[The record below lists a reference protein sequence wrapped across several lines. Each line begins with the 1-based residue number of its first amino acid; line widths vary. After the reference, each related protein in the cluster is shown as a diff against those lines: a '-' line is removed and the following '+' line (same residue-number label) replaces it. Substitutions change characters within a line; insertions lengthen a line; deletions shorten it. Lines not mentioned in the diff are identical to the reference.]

1 MRTANYVNYVL
12 FLDLGDCYKDTLAYV
27 IIHGAI
33 HLGAFFC
40 LYVNVNIWLLQH
52 FHLMSKE

>member
-1 MRTANYVNYVL
+1 MKIYKTKGNIRSANYVL
-12 FLDLGDCYKDTLAYV
+12 FLDLGDCYKDTSAYV

-40 LYVNVNIWLLQH
+40 LYVNVNILL
-52 FHLMSKE
+52 L